1 MQSSHPSIHNP
12 CEAGRALCNARDSGP
27 IYSPSAHP
35 CPSSPFQFTGKARAM
50 VCLPPLLIKLGGYI
64 LSIVSS
70 TLFLLFAGL
79 VLGAWLLCEI
89 VFYFYLRY
97 IVLPELNRLT
107 TPEDSVHTPWD
118 EFHKIIDVVSQLK
131 VCCGSQPSTHTH
143 APSNT
148 SFLMIC
154 LISVGCLPVF
164 PFSHPPFLPFSV
176 SPSPC
181 TGLLRLRAI
190 FLRLV
195 PGLSYPR
202 HTTRECQR
210 NACLGP
216 LQQSAISLDS
226 EAEGLCRRC
235 ERDGGGWG
243 RGKGDG
249 VCVYMYVYASS
260 PYTFRMHS

>member
-143 APSNT
+143 ACTIQYQLFDDMFNLCRLS
-148 SFLMIC
+148 S
-154 LISVGCLPVF
+154 CLPF
-164 PFSHPPFLPFSV
+164 QPPTLP
-176 SPSPC
+176 P
-181 TGLLRLRAI
+181 LLRLSFPMHRAPTPSSN
-190 FLRLV
+190 FSPAGSWAL
-195 PGLSYPR
+195 LSKTYD
-202 HTTRECQR
+202 EGMSEKCL
-210 NACLGP
+210 LGP
-216 LQQSAISLDS
+216 STAKRNQ
-226 EAEGLCRRC
+226 
-235 ERDGGGWG
+235 
-243 RGKGDG
+243 
-249 VCVYMYVYASS
+249 
-260 PYTFRMHS
+260 P